1 MGWHPQ
7 SVEYSLIAM
16 LYRGQCPNLVILLMH
31 GASITDEGL
40 ASVAS
45 VSTLKELGLF
55 FCHRITEVGIGHLAS
70 GQLSQLESLD
80 LGGCFRLTDWITTDE
95 THRLTR

>member
-7 SVEYSLIAM
+7 LVEYSFVAM
-16 LYRGQCPNLVILLMH
+16 LSRGQCPNLDILLMP

-55 FCHRITEVGIGHLAS
+55 FSLRITEVGIEHLAS

-80 LGGCFRLTDWITTDE
+80 LGCCFLLTDWITTGE
-95 THRLTR
+95 THRLAR